1 MRKLYSPNVTAW
13 AATAAECFQTAG
25 SRCKIEKTLTKF
37 IGRYRLCKPAAP
49 IPSRQPAKHL
59 ASRHGFA
66 AFHLNFCFSDGL
78 QRLEPAYGIGKGL
91 RRYGVESFIGVTAL
105 LSLV

>member
-25 SRCKIEKTLTKF
+25 SRCKIEKKPYEVYWPLSALQAGGADPEQAAGQTFGFPAWVCSVSFEFLLSQTA
-37 IGRYRLCKPAAP
+37 CK
-49 IPSRQPAKHL
+49 
-59 ASRHGFA
+59 
-66 AFHLNFCFSDGL
+66 GL
-78 QRLEPAYGIGKGL
+78 SLRIGKGL